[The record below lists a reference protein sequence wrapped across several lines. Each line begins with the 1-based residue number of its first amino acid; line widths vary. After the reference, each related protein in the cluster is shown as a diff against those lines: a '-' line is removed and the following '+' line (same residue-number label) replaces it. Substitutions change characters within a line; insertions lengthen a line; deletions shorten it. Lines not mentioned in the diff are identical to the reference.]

1 MIVSPSNT
9 TESPITH
16 LRAVALQHRG
26 CSTPKRSL
34 FVSATFQSTHHSCN
48 ATQVW
53 SRSINALRMTH
64 VGENSGWVLDCDT
77 LQSILEHRPETKK
90 LYKVRTWWNT
100 DCDDRATLTIC
111 VETTSPGVVS
121 IGNFELEK
129 DRCCLGAAVVRNCP
143 PIPQNTGTKWT
154 TFSFELQPNLPLT
167 FSDNIETGKAWSLQ
181 INRAPPCCSLR
192 MTADG
197 RALHSI
203 ELASIDAS
211 TIFTIRI
218 RKQHPI
224 VDIFVNGRQLH
235 TAEYTT
241 DRPGHLEANV
251 GMSSSSSE
259 HLVQSLKMSFV
270 FSVADNSSGGK
281 MLGRIERT

>member
-1 MIVSPSNT
+1 
-9 TESPITH
+9 
-16 LRAVALQHRG
+16 
-26 CSTPKRSL
+26 
-34 FVSATFQSTHHSCN
+34 
-48 ATQVW
+48 
-53 SRSINALRMTH
+53 
-64 VGENSGWVLDCDT
+64 
-77 LQSILEHRPETKK
+77 
-90 LYKVRTWWNT
+90 
-100 DCDDRATLTIC
+100 
-111 VETTSPGVVS
+111 
-121 IGNFELEK
+121 
-129 DRCCLGAAVVRNCP
+129 
-143 PIPQNTGTKWT
+143 
-154 TFSFELQPNLPLT
+154 
-167 FSDNIETGKAWSLQ
+167 
-181 INRAPPCCSLR
+181 